1 VAYSTQ
7 WREKLKKIKLEEEI
21 DFDGYPLKEILFF
34 LSKESQLNIIGDS
47 STEGMIL
54 DMSFRKGTN
63 LFQVL
68 EGINR
73 AKGLKV
79 KNIENLLILSKRISN
94 IIDER
99 NFIGQVID
107 SQYGIGIEGA
117 KISFINGDALPAY
130 TQKGGFF
137 IAEDID
143 PGAYL
148 INVEKHGYYSETDV
162 IEVKPNGEKL
172 VIELNRN
179 GLPEKTKEEALRSK
193 INSIKQVRITAQVID
208 VTDNLFEDLGFSWIY
223 GANDSAYNKGY
234 NANILGA
241 GTIEG
246 IGTVYPMG
254 MGIVKTFNNKEDI
267 FNLAINLLQTTQ
279 DLVIKASPSLV
290 VLDGE
295 IGEFKTTE
303 EIVAGQRKIVNSN
316 DEIEYVPIF
325 KEAGTILKVRP
336 IVYNDETIQLNL
348 NLEVSDFKLKK
359 SVQSGVY
366 IENGG
371 TYNEEGG
378 SKTSRSINTVI
389 RVKNG
394 ETIFIGGLKKT
405 SVKNEISK
413 VPVLGDIP
421 VVKTFF
427 RNEVVRNEK
436 TELFVKIKA
445 EIEGSYNPQI
455 ESNKYET
462 RERTRIYPRIE
473 F

>member
-1 VAYSTQ
+1 
-7 WREKLKKIKLEEEI
+7 
-21 DFDGYPLKEILFF
+21 
-34 LSKESQLNIIGDS
+34 
-47 STEGMIL
+47 
-54 DMSFRKGTN
+54 
-63 LFQVL
+63 
-68 EGINR
+68 
-73 AKGLKV
+73 
-79 KNIENLLILSKRISN
+79 
-94 IIDER
+94 
-99 NFIGQVID
+99 
-107 SQYGIGIEGA
+107 
-117 KISFINGDALPAY
+117 
-130 TQKGGFF
+130 
-137 IAEDID
+137 
-143 PGAYL
+143 
-148 INVEKHGYYSETDV
+148 
-162 IEVKPNGEKL
+162 
-172 VIELNRN
+172 
-179 GLPEKTKEEALRSK
+179 
-193 INSIKQVRITAQVID
+193 
-208 VTDNLFEDLGFSWIY
+208 
-223 GANDSAYNKGY
+223 
-234 NANILGA
+234 
-241 GTIEG
+241 
-246 IGTVYPMG
+246 MG